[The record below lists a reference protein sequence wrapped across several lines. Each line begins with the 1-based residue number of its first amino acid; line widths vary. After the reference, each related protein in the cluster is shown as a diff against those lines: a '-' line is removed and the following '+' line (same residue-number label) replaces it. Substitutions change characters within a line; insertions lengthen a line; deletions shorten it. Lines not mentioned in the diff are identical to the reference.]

1 MDRTDK
7 RILELLQVDSE
18 LAVSE
23 IGKRIGLS
31 TSPCW
36 RRIQRLEKNGY
47 VKKRVAL
54 LDPILLNLSLT
65 AFVMVKTSQHNVE
78 WLEIFAK
85 AVAELPEI
93 VEVYRMSG
101 DVDYLLKIMVPD
113 IAAYDVVYKQL
124 IEKIAFMDV
133 SSGFAMEVI
142 KSTTA
147 LPLSYA

>member
-7 RILELLQVDSE
+7 RILELLQQDSE

-23 IGKRIGLS
+23 IGKRVGLS

-36 RRIQRLEKNGY
+36 RRIQRLEKDGY
-47 VKKRVAL
+47 IKNRVAL
-54 LDPILLNLSLT
+54 LDPNLLNLSLT

-78 WLEIFAK
+78 WLDIFAR
-85 AVAELPEI
+85 AVQELPEI

-101 DVDYLLKIMVPD
+101 EVDYLLKIMVPD

>member
-23 IGKRIGLS
+23 IGRRVGLS

-47 VKKRVAL
+47 IKKRVAL
-54 LDPILLNLSLT
+54 LDPNLLNLSLT

-101 DVDYLLKIMVPD
+101 EVDYLLKIVVPD

>member
-23 IGKRIGLS
+23 IGRRVGLS

-47 VKKRVAL
+47 IKKRVAL
-54 LDPILLNLSLT
+54 LDPNLLNLSLT

-101 DVDYLLKIMVPD
+101 EVDYLLKIVVPD

-133 SSGFAMEVI
+133 SSGFAMEGI

>member
-23 IGKRIGLS
+23 IGKRVGLS

-47 VKKRVAL
+47 VKRRVAL
-54 LDPILLNLSLT
+54 LDPNLLNLSLT

-78 WLEIFAK
+78 WLEIFAG
-85 AVAELPEI
+85 AVAQIPEI

-133 SSGFAMEVI
+133 SSGFAMEII

>member
-23 IGKRIGLS
+23 IGRRVGLS

-47 VKKRVAL
+47 IKKRVAL
-54 LDPILLNLSLT
+54 LDPNLLNLSLT

-78 WLEIFAK
+78 WLEIFAN

-101 DVDYLLKIMVPD
+101 EVDYLLKIVVPD

>member
-23 IGKRIGLS
+23 IGKRVGLS

-54 LDPILLNLSLT
+54 LDPNLLNLSLT

-78 WLEIFAK
+78 WLEIFAN

-101 DVDYLLKIMVPD
+101 DVDYLLKIVVPD
-113 IAAYDVVYKQL
+113 IAAYDIVYKQL
-124 IEKIAFMDV
+124 IKKIAFMDV

>member
-7 RILELLQVDSE
+7 RILELLQQDSE

-23 IGKRIGLS
+23 IGKRVGLS

-36 RRIQRLEKNGY
+36 RRIQRLEKDGY
-47 VKKRVAL
+47 IKKRVAL
-54 LDPILLNLSLT
+54 LDPNLLNLSLT

-78 WLEIFAK
+78 WLDIFAR
-85 AVAELPEI
+85 AVQELPEI

-101 DVDYLLKIMVPD
+101 EVDYLLKIVVPD

>member
-7 RILELLQVDSE
+7 RILELLQQDSE

-23 IGKRIGLS
+23 IGKRVGLS

-36 RRIQRLEKNGY
+36 RRIQRLDKDGY
-47 VKKRVAL
+47 IKKRVAL
-54 LDPILLNLSLT
+54 LDANLLNLSLT

-78 WLEIFAK
+78 WLEIFAN
-85 AVAELPEI
+85 AVKELPEI

-101 DVDYLLKIMVPD
+101 DVDYLLKIVVPD

-133 SSGFAMEVI
+133 SSGFAMEII